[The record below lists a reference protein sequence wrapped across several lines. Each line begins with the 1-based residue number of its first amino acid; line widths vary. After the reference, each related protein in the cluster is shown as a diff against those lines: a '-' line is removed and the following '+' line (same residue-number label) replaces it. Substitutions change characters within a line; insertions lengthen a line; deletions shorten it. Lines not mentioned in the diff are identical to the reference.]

1 MGWFGWNNSNSFQSN
16 VLSILRDRLG
26 NMHYTISEGSAKF
39 TKHKTIQAYNQT
51 YALHRVIDLIK
62 DTGKLANINLYE
74 NGKLK
79 TTNYLYQVKPKPNPY
94 QTWTDFVE
102 EFVFWH
108 SLGNVYFWKPN
119 TTFAENQ
126 NYYFL
131 DYSNFDDDTI
141 KKFKKFG
148 KKLSNQNS
156 NEFLK
161 EFGNHIIKYKYSD
174 NETQN
179 ISLKE
184 VVIIPSGINTDSWF
198 LENNKIESIQK
209 LISNSEDT
217 LDSKNINIHFS
228 KKYVAYQGVN
238 KDDLAQQIT
247 GLGKTERDDI
257 KSKVMSNEPLH
268 VSGSNNLEVKRFIDN
283 LKNLGFDESFL
294 NDYLLIGMFINVPLE
309 ILGDF
314 LRGKGLS
321 SQGDAKE
328 KAMIQF
334 VDMCLMPIL
343 QKLTDVLEL
352 KLNDNQEVK
361 AEFTHLWF
369 MKVAVKQQAEQRKA
383 DLDALK
389 IAKDLGLDESKVQE
403 QLNIIYNGN

>member
-1 MGWFGWNNSNSFQSN
+1 MGLFSWFGSNKGNVLSVERDRTGNFFYTLFEGNSNS
-16 VLSILRDRLG
+16 
-26 NMHYTISEGSAKF
+26 K
-39 TKHKTIQAYNQT
+39 KHKTIQAYNQT

-79 TTNYLYQVKPKPNPY
+79 TKNYLYKFKPKPNPY

-102 EFVFWH
+102 EFVFWY
-108 SLGNVYFWKPN
+108 SLGNVYFWKPT

-131 DYSNFDDDTI
+131 DYSKFDEETI

-161 EFGNHIIKYKYSD
+161 EFGGHIIKYNYSD

-179 ISLKE
+179 IPLKE
-184 VVIIPSGINTDSWF
+184 IVVISSGINTDSWF
-198 LENNKIESIQK
+198 LEKNKIEAIQK
-209 LISNSEDT
+209 IISNSEDT

-247 GLGKTERDDI
+247 GLGKQEREDI
-257 KSKVMSNEPLH
+257 KGRVMSKDPLH

-294 NDYLLIGMFINVPLE
+294 NDYLLIGMFFNVPLE

-334 VDMCLMPIL
+334 IDMCLMPIL

-369 MKVAVKQQAEQRKA
+369 MKVAVKQQSEQRKA

-403 QLNIIYNGN
+403 QLNMIYNGN

>member
-1 MGWFGWNNSNSFQSN
+1 MGLFSWFGSNRNNILSVERDRSGNFFYSLFDGKSN
-16 VLSILRDRLG
+16 V
-26 NMHYTISEGSAKF
+26 K
-39 TKHKTIQAYNQT
+39 KHKTIQAYNQT
-51 YALHRVIDLIK
+51 YALHRVIDVIK

-94 QTWTDFVE
+94 QTWTDFIE
-102 EFVFWH
+102 EFVFWY
-108 SLGNVYFWKPN
+108 SLGNVYFWKPA

-131 DYSNFDDDTI
+131 DYSKFDEETI

-156 NEFLK
+156 NEFVK
-161 EFGNHIIKYKYSD
+161 EFGNHIIKYKYSE

-179 ISLKE
+179 IPLKE
-184 VVIIPSGINTDSWF
+184 VVIIPSGINTDSWY
-198 LENNKIESIQK
+198 LENNKIEAIQK

-247 GLGKTERDDI
+247 GLGKQERENI
-257 KSKVMSNEPLH
+257 KSKVMSKDPLH

-294 NDYLLIGMFINVPLE
+294 NDYLLIGMFFNVPLE
-309 ILGDF
+309 VLGDF

-352 KLNDNQEVK
+352 NLNDNQEVK

-369 MKVAVKQQAEQRKA
+369 MKVAIKQQAEQRKS
-383 DLDALK
+383 DLEALK
-389 IAKDLGLDESKVQE
+389 IAAELGLEPSKVQE
-403 QLNIIYNGN
+403 QLKMIYNG

>member
-1 MGWFGWNNSNSFQSN
+1 MGLFSWFGSNRNNILSVERDRTGNFFYTLFDGKSNS
-16 VLSILRDRLG
+16 
-26 NMHYTISEGSAKF
+26 K
-39 TKHKTIQAYNQT
+39 KHKTIQAYSQT
-51 YALHRVIDLIK
+51 YALHKVIDCIK

-79 TTNYLYQVKPKPNPY
+79 ATNYLYQVKLKPNPY

-102 EFVFWH
+102 EYIFWY
-108 SLGNVYFWKPN
+108 SLGNVYFWKPT

-131 DYSNFDDDTI
+131 DYSKFDDDTI

-161 EFGNHIIKYKYSD
+161 DFGNHIIKYKYSE

-179 ISLKE
+179 IPLKE
-184 VVIIPSGINTDSWF
+184 VVIIHSGINIDSWY
-198 LENNKIESIQK
+198 LDNNKIEAIQK

-247 GLGKTERDDI
+247 GLGKQEREDI
-257 KSKVMSNEPLH
+257 KGKVMSKDPLH

-294 NDYLLIGMFINVPLE
+294 NDYLLIGMFFNVPLE

-343 QKLTDVLEL
+343 QKLTDNLEL
-352 KLNDNQEVK
+352 NLTENQEVK

-369 MKVAVKQQAEQRKA
+369 MKVAIKQQADQRKA
-383 DLDALK
+383 DLEALK
-389 IAKDLGLDESKVQE
+389 IAKELGLDETKVQE
-403 QLNIIYNGN
+403 QLNIIYNG

>member
-1 MGWFGWNNSNSFQSN
+1 MGLFSWFGSNRNNI
-16 VLSILRDRLG
+16 LSVERDRSG
-26 NMHYTISEGSAKF
+26 NFFYTLFEGKASLK
-39 TKHKTIQAYNQT
+39 KHKTIQAYNQT
-51 YALHRVIDLIK
+51 YALHKVVDCIK
-62 DTGKLANINLYE
+62 DTGKLANVNLYE

-79 TTNYLYQVKPKPNPY
+79 VNNYLYKVKTKPNPY
-94 QTWTDFVE
+94 QTWTDFIE
-102 EFVFWH
+102 EFIFWY
-108 SLGNVYFWKPN
+108 SLGNVYFWKP
-119 TTFAENQ
+119 TTAFAENQ

-156 NEFLK
+156 NEFFK
-161 EFGNHIIKYKYSD
+161 EFENHQIKYKYSE
-174 NETQN
+174 NETQL
-179 ISLKE
+179 IPLKE
-184 VVIIPSGINTDSWF
+184 VIIISSVINTDSWY
-198 LENNKIESIQK
+198 LENNKIEAIQK

-247 GLGKTERDDI
+247 GLGKQEREDI
-257 KSKVMSNEPLH
+257 KGKVMSKDPLH

-294 NDYLLIGMFINVPLE
+294 NDYLLIGMFFNIPLE
-309 ILGDF
+309 VLGDF

-352 KLNDNQEVK
+352 NLTDNQEVK

-369 MKVAVKQQAEQRKA
+369 MKHAVKQQAEQRKA

-389 IAKDLGLDESKVQE
+389 IAKELGLDEAKVQE

>member
-1 MGWFGWNNSNSFQSN
+1 MGLFSWFGSNKSN
-16 VLSILRDRLG
+16 VLSVERDRTG
-26 NMHYTISEGSAKF
+26 NFLYTLLEGNANSK
-39 TKHKTIQAYNQT
+39 KHKNIQAYNQT
-51 YALHRVIDLIK
+51 YALHKVIDCIK

-79 TTNYLYQVKPKPNPY
+79 ATNYLYQVKLKPNPY

-102 EFVFWH
+102 EYIFWY
-108 SLGNVYFWKPN
+108 SLGNVYFWKPT

-131 DYSNFDDDTI
+131 DYSKFDDDTI
-141 KKFKKFG
+141 KKFNKFG

-161 EFGNHIIKYKYSD
+161 EFGNHIIKYKYSE

-179 ISLKE
+179 IPLKE
-184 VVIIPSGINTDSWF
+184 VVIIPSGINIDSWY
-198 LENNKIESIQK
+198 LDNNKIEAIQK

-247 GLGKTERDDI
+247 GLGKQEREDI
-257 KSKVMSNEPLH
+257 KGKVMSKDPLH

-294 NDYLLIGMFINVPLE
+294 NDYLLIGMFFNVPLE
-309 ILGDF
+309 VLGDF
-314 LRGKGLS
+314 LRGKGMS

-343 QKLTDVLEL
+343 QKLTDNLEL
-352 KLNDNQEVK
+352 NLTENQEVK

-369 MKVAVKQQAEQRKA
+369 MKVAIKQQADQRKA
-383 DLDALK
+383 DLEALK
-389 IAKDLGLDESKVQE
+389 IAKELGLDETKVQE
-403 QLNIIYNGN
+403 QLNIIYNG

>member
-1 MGWFGWNNSNSFQSN
+1 MGLFSWFGSNRNNI
-16 VLSILRDRLG
+16 LSVERDRSG
-26 NMHYTISEGSAKF
+26 NFFYTLFDGKSNAK
-39 TKHKTIQAYNQT
+39 KHKTIQAYNQA

-79 TTNYLYQVKPKPNPY
+79 TTNYLYRVKQKPNPY
-94 QTWTDFVE
+94 QTWTDFIE
-102 EFVFWH
+102 EFIFWY
-108 SLGNVYFWKPN
+108 SLGNVYFWKPT

-179 ISLKE
+179 IPLKE
-184 VVIIPSGINTDSWF
+184 VVVIPSGINTDSWF
-198 LENNKIESIQK
+198 LENNKIEAIQK
-209 LISNSEDT
+209 IISNSEDT

-247 GLGKTERDDI
+247 GLGKQEREDI
-257 KSKVMSNEPLH
+257 KGRVMSKDPLH
-268 VSGSNNLEVKRFIDN
+268 VSGSNNLEVERFIEN

-294 NDYLLIGMFINVPLE
+294 NDYLLIGMCFNVHWA

-314 LRGKGLS
+314 
-321 SQGDAKE
+321 
-328 KAMIQF
+328 
-334 VDMCLMPIL
+334 
-343 QKLTDVLEL
+343 
-352 KLNDNQEVK
+352 
-361 AEFTHLWF
+361 
-369 MKVAVKQQAEQRKA
+369 
-383 DLDALK
+383 
-389 IAKDLGLDESKVQE
+389 
-403 QLNIIYNGN
+403 

>member
-1 MGWFGWNNSNSFQSN
+1 MGLFSWFGSNRNNI
-16 VLSILRDRLG
+16 LSVERDRSG
-26 NMHYTISEGSAKF
+26 NFFYTLFDGKSNAK
-39 TKHKTIQAYNQT
+39 KHKTIQAYNQT

-79 TTNYLYQVKPKPNPY
+79 TTNYLYQVKQKPNPY

-102 EFVFWH
+102 EFVFWY

-119 TTFAENQ
+119 TTFAKNQ

-179 ISLKE
+179 IPLKE

-238 KDDLAQQIT
+238 KEDLAQQIT

-294 NDYLLIGMFINVPLE
+294 NDYLLIGMFFNVPLE

-352 KLNDNQEVK
+352 KLTDNQEVK

-389 IAKDLGLDESKVQE
+389 IAKDLGLEESKVQE

>member
-1 MGWFGWNNSNSFQSN
+1 MGLFSFFASKMTPY
-16 VLSILRDRLG
+16 LSVERDRTG
-26 NMHYTISEGSAKF
+26 NFFYTLFDNKSSFKKQKAIDS
-39 TKHKTIQAYNQT
+39 YNKS
-51 YALHRVIDLIK
+51 YALHRVINLIK

-79 TTNYLYQVKPKPNPY
+79 TTNYLYQVKQKPNPY
-94 QTWTDFVE
+94 QTWTELIE
-102 EFVFWH
+102 EFFFWY
-108 SLGNVYFWKPN
+108 SLGNVYFWKP
-119 TTFAENQ
+119 TTILAENQ

-131 DYSNFDDDTI
+131 DYSKFDDETI
-141 KKFKKFG
+141 KLFKKFG
-148 KKLSNQNS
+148 KKLSNQNA
-156 NEFLK
+156 NEFEK
-161 EFGNHIIKYKYSD
+161 EYKNHIIKYKYSE
-174 NETQN
+174 NNTQN
-179 ISLKE
+179 IPLKE
-184 VVIIPSGINTDSWF
+184 VTVINSNINTDSWF
-198 LENNKIESIQK
+198 SDVDKLEAINKI
-209 LISNSEDT
+209 LCNSEET
-217 LDSKNINIHFS
+217 LDAKNINIHFS

-247 GLGKTERDDI
+247 GLGQTERDNI
-257 KSKVMSNEPLH
+257 KGKIMSKDPLH

-294 NDYLLIGMFINVPLE
+294 NDYLLIGMFFNVPLE

-343 QKLTDVLEL
+343 QKLTDVLEINL
-352 KLNDNQEVK
+352 AKNQEVK

-369 MKVAVKQQAEQRKA
+369 MKYAVKQQAEQRKS
-383 DLDALK
+383 DLEALK
-389 IAKDLGLDESKVQE
+389 IASELGLDEAKVKE
-403 QLNIIYNGN
+403 QLNIIYNG

>member
-1 MGWFGWNNSNSFQSN
+1 MGLFSWFGSNKSN
-16 VLSILRDRLG
+16 VLSVERDRTG
-26 NMHYTISEGSAKF
+26 NFFYTLFVGKSNAK
-39 TKHKTIQAYNQT
+39 KHKTIQAYNQT
-51 YALHRVIDLIK
+51 YALHKVIDLIK

-79 TTNYLYQVKPKPNPY
+79 TTNYLYQVKQKPNPY
-94 QTWTDFVE
+94 QTWTDFIE
-102 EFVFWH
+102 EFIFWH
-108 SLGNVYFWKPN
+108 SLGNVYFWKPT

-131 DYSNFDDDTI
+131 DYSKFDDDTI

-179 ISLKE
+179 IPLKE
-184 VVIIPSGINTDSWF
+184 LVIIPSGINTNSWF
-198 LENNKIESIQK
+198 LDNNKIEPIQK

-247 GLGKTERDDI
+247 GLGKQEREDI
-257 KSKVMSNEPLH
+257 KSKVMSKDPLH

-294 NDYLLIGMFINVPLE
+294 NDYLLIGMFFNVPLE

-369 MKVAVKQQAEQRKA
+369 MKKAIKQQAEQRKS
-383 DLDALK
+383 DLEALK
-389 IAKDLGLDESKVQE
+389 IAKDLGLDEAKVQE
-403 QLNIIYNGN
+403 QLNIIYNG

>member
-1 MGWFGWNNSNSFQSN
+1 MSLFSWLGIQKTPYT
-16 VLSILRDRLG
+16 SIERDRSG
-26 NMHYTISEGSAKF
+26 DIFYTIFEGKLNSK
-39 TKHKTIQAYNQT
+39 KHKTIQAYNKT
-51 YALHRVIDLIK
+51 YALNRVVNLIK
-62 DTGKLANINLYE
+62 DTGKLCNINLYE

-79 TTNYLYQVKPKPNPY
+79 STNYLYQVKPKPNPY
-94 QTWTDFVE
+94 QTWTDFIE
-102 EFVFWH
+102 EFIFWQ
-108 SLGNVYFWKPN
+108 SLGNVYFWKPK
-119 TTFAENQ
+119 TTFVENQ

-131 DYSNFDDDTI
+131 DYSKFDNETI
-141 KKFKKFG
+141 EKLIKFG

-161 EFGNHIIKYKYSD
+161 EFGNHVIKYRYND
-174 NETQN
+174 NTTQD
-179 ISLKE
+179 IPLKE

-198 LENNKIESIQK
+198 LENNKIEAIQK
-209 LISNSEDT
+209 IISNSEDI

-247 GLGKTERDDI
+247 GLGKTEREDI
-257 KSKVMSNEPLH
+257 KGKVMSNEPLH

-294 NDYLLIGMFINVPLE
+294 NDYLLIGMFFNVPLE
-309 ILGDF
+309 ILSDF

-352 KLNDNQEVK
+352 KLTDNQEVK

-369 MKVAVKQQAEQRKA
+369 MKYAIKQQAEQRKA
-383 DLDALK
+383 DLEALK
-389 IAKDLGLDESKVQE
+389 IAKELGLEEAKVQE
-403 QLNIIYNGN
+403 QLNIIYNGK

>member
-1 MGWFGWNNSNSFQSN
+1 MGLFSWFGSNRNNILSVERDRTGNFFYTLFDGKSNS
-16 VLSILRDRLG
+16 
-26 NMHYTISEGSAKF
+26 K
-39 TKHKTIQAYNQT
+39 KHKTIQAYNQT
-51 YALHRVIDLIK
+51 YALHKVIDCIK

-79 TTNYLYQVKPKPNPY
+79 ITNYLYQVKPKPNPY
-94 QTWTDFVE
+94 QTWTDFIE
-102 EFVFWH
+102 EYIFWY
-108 SLGNVYFWKPN
+108 SLGNVYFWKPT

-131 DYSNFDDDTI
+131 DYSKFDDDTI

-156 NEFLK
+156 NEFIK
-161 EFGNHIIKYKYSD
+161 EFGNHIIKYKYSE

-179 ISLKE
+179 IPLKE
-184 VVIIPSGINTDSWF
+184 VVIIHSGINIDSWY
-198 LENNKIESIQK
+198 LDNNKIEAIQK

-247 GLGKTERDDI
+247 GLGKQEREDI
-257 KSKVMSNEPLH
+257 KGKVMSKDPLH

-294 NDYLLIGMFINVPLE
+294 NDYLLIGMFFNVPLE

-343 QKLTDVLEL
+343 QKLTDNLEL
-352 KLNDNQEVK
+352 NLTENQEVK

-369 MKVAVKQQAEQRKA
+369 MKVAIKQQADQRKA
-383 DLDALK
+383 DLEALK
-389 IAKDLGLDESKVQE
+389 IAKELGLDETKVQE
-403 QLNIIYNGN
+403 QLNIIYNG

>member
-1 MGWFGWNNSNSFQSN
+1 MGLFSWFGSNRNNILSVERDRTGNFFYTLFDGKSNS
-16 VLSILRDRLG
+16 
-26 NMHYTISEGSAKF
+26 K
-39 TKHKTIQAYNQT
+39 KHKTIQAYNQT
-51 YALHRVIDLIK
+51 YALHKVIDCIK

-79 TTNYLYQVKPKPNPY
+79 ATNYLYQVKLKPNPY

-102 EFVFWH
+102 EYIFWY
-108 SLGNVYFWKPN
+108 SLGNVYFWKPT

-131 DYSNFDDDTI
+131 DYSKFDDDTI

-161 EFGNHIIKYKYSD
+161 DFGNHIIKYKYSE

-179 ISLKE
+179 IPLKE
-184 VVIIPSGINTDSWF
+184 VVIIHSGINIDSWY
-198 LENNKIESIQK
+198 LDNNKIEAIQK

-247 GLGKTERDDI
+247 GLGKQEREDI
-257 KSKVMSNEPLH
+257 KGKVMSKDPLH

-294 NDYLLIGMFINVPLE
+294 NDYLLIGMFFNVPLE

-343 QKLTDVLEL
+343 QKLTDNLEL
-352 KLNDNQEVK
+352 NLTENQEVK

-369 MKVAVKQQAEQRKA
+369 MKVAIKQQADQRKA
-383 DLDALK
+383 DLEALK
-389 IAKDLGLDESKVQE
+389 IAKELGLDETKVQE
-403 QLNIIYNGN
+403 QLNIIYNG